1 MEDEDGWVEAGPRRA
16 KREPFPIIGWADPR
30 LRAHP
35 DYRPFYYKAIHA
47 EIARVPS
54 GPTAEGA
61 TKVPSPPGIQPVHQS
76 EKHSAYNC
84 SSSFENLAAR
94 VSVYLAKD
102 EKKNAEDVLAHCVST
117 REYQKGSNMANI
129 KAAYKLVSDALTLV
143 RKLPAADAPKK
154 WMRFYEKIDGY
165 TVFTI
170 EDSPEEFRKAV
181 NKSTGGKTR
190 RKNGR
195 KRRSMKRRT

>member
-1 MEDEDGWVEAGPRRA
+1 MEDGWEDVGPKKA

-30 LRAHP
+30 LMVHP
-35 DYRPFYYKAIHA
+35 DYEPFYYKNIHDVP
-47 EIARVPS
+47 ARAPS
-54 GPTAEGA
+54 GPTEGA
-61 TKVPSPPGIQPVHQS
+61 TMVPSPPGIQPVNQN

-84 SSSFENLAAR
+84 SSRFENLAAR
-94 VSVYLAKD
+94 VSVYLAKG

-117 REYQKGSNMANI
+117 RQYQKGSNMANI
-129 KAAYKLVSDALTLV
+129 NAAYKLVSDALILV
-143 RKLPAADAPKK
+143 TKLPAADAPKK
-154 WMRFYEKIDGY
+154 WMRFYKKINAH

>member
-1 MEDEDGWVEAGPRRA
+1 MEDGWEDVGPKKA

-30 LRAHP
+30 LIAHP
-35 DYRPFYYKAIHA
+35 DYKPFYYEDIHVA
-47 EIARVPS
+47 IARAPS
-54 GPTAEGA
+54 GPTEGA
-61 TKVPSPPGIQPVHQS
+61 TEVPSPPGIQPVNQN

-84 SSSFENLAAR
+84 SSSFQNLAAR
-94 VSVYLAKD
+94 VSVYLAKG

-117 REYQKGSNMANI
+117 RQYQKGSNMANI
-129 KAAYKLVSDALTLV
+129 NAAYELVSDALILV
-143 RKLPAADAPKK
+143 TELPAADAPKK
-154 WMRFYEKIDGY
+154 WMRFYKKINNY

-170 EDSPEEFRKAV
+170 EDSPEQFRKAV

>member
-1 MEDEDGWVEAGPRRA
+1 MEDDWEEAGPRRA

-30 LRAHP
+30 LMAHP
-35 DYRPFYYKAIHA
+35 DYQPFYYKDIHV
-47 EIARVPS
+47 ESARAPS
-54 GPTAEGA
+54 GPTEGA
-61 TKVPSPPGIQPVHQS
+61 TVVPNPPNIQPVIQS

-117 REYQKGSNMANI
+117 REYQKGSNVANI

-143 RKLPAADAPKK
+143 TKLPAADAPKK
-154 WMRFYEKIDGY
+154 WMRFYEKIDGH